1 MLSQGVISLIKI
13 RRTTIAI
20 LLILALAVLHAMP
33 AYAQD
38 GDLSNQ
44 VRAMALHAAEGAE
57 AAEVQDAAVIA
68 REVIELEAYW
78 SALED
83 AVREQQPAAYLVM
96 EEALDDLSETAAQ
109 SPLDVGAMQ
118 AAFVHVADEVNEAA
132 DMLASI
138 PAATTGQTDLPQSL
152 PALLERVDA
161 LYEAAEAADFATSQ
175 QLVHGAVLAWPALE
189 GDVAARAPDAY
200 TAIEDGLGRA
210 SAALRAQPVDWHAL
224 ETTAEALRNTLAPL
238 METTAYTAFDAAAI
252 ILREGLEALL
262 VVAALLTFLRRAN
275 HADKQRWVWLGAGVG
290 VLLSIAVAV
299 LLQAIFSQ
307 VAAGRNR
314 EIIEGVTGLVAA
326 GMLFYVSYWLHSTA
340 SLNGWRRY
348 INANTTR
355 ALARGNL
362 IGLALLAM
370 MAIFREGAE
379 TAIFYL
385 GIAPAIALQ
394 DLLLGIGAG
403 VVLLAVAAWLILVAG
418 VKLPLRLFFQVAG
431 VLVFY
436 LGFKFVGTGI
446 HALQVAGI
454 VPTTPIPWLPAIS
467 FFGIY
472 PTVETLL
479 PQVIILGAGI
489 GLYVYGHVRQAAL
502 ATEAQTA

>member
-1 MLSQGVISLIKI
+1 MI
-13 RRTTIAI
+13 RRTTIA
-20 LLILALAVLHAMP
+20 LFLTLTLALLPRAAVK
-33 AYAQD
+33 AQD
-38 GDLSNQ
+38 SGLSDQ
-44 VRAMALHAAEGAE
+44 VRTMALHATEGIE
-57 AAEVQDAAVIA
+57 AAEAQDAAVIE
-68 REVIELEAYW
+68 REVLELEAYW

-83 AVREQQPAAYLVM
+83 GVRAQQPAAYL
-96 EEALDDLSETAAQ
+96 ALEQAIDDLADAATQ
-109 SPLDVGAMQ
+109 TPLDVSAVQ
-118 AAFVHVADEVNEAA
+118 AAFAHVAAEVNETADLLAA
-132 DMLASI
+132 D
-138 PAATTGQTDLPQSL
+138 PAAAPSRIDVPQSL
-152 PALLERVDA
+152 PALLQRIDE
-161 LYEAAEAADFATSQ
+161 LYEAAEAADLATSRQ
-175 QLVHGAVLAWPALE
+175 AVQAIVLAWPALE

-200 TAIEDGLGRA
+200 TAIEAQLGQA
-210 SAALRAQPVDWHAL
+210 SAALRVQPVDWHTL
-224 ETTAEALRNTLAPL
+224 EASAASLRATITPL
-238 METTAYTAFDAAAI
+238 LEVHAYTAFDAAAI

-326 GMLFYVSYWLHSTA
+326 AMLFYVSYWLHSTA

-348 INANTTR
+348 INTNTTR

-379 TAIFYL
+379 TAVFYL
-385 GIAPAIALQ
+385 GIAPAISLQ
-394 DLLLGIGAG
+394 ELLLGIGAG
-403 VVLLAVAAWLILVAG
+403 VAVLAIAAWLILVAG

-431 VLVFY
+431 ILVFY

-446 HALQVAGI
+446 HALQVAGA
-454 VPTTPIPWLPAIS
+454 VPTTPIPWLPSIP

-472 PTVETLL
+472 PTVESLL
-479 PQVIILGAGI
+479 PQLIILGAGI
-489 GLYVYGHVRQAAL
+489 GLYVYGHIRQAAL
-502 ATEAQTA
+502 AAEAQAA

>member
-1 MLSQGVISLIKI
+1 ML
-13 RRTTIAI
+13 RRTTIALFLTLTLV
-20 LLILALAVLHAMP
+20 LLPRAAVQ
-33 AYAQD
+33 AQD
-38 GDLSNQ
+38 NGLSDQ
-44 VRAMALHAAEGAE
+44 VRTMALHATEGIE
-57 AAEVQDAAVIA
+57 AAEAQDATVIA
-68 REVIELEAYW
+68 REVLELEAYW

-83 AVREQQPAAYLVM
+83 GVRTQQPAAYLAL
-96 EEALDDLSETAAQ
+96 EEAIDDLADTAAQ
-109 SPLDVGAMQ
+109 TPLDVRAVQGAF
-118 AAFVHVADEVNEAA
+118 AHVAAEVNEAA
-132 DMLASI
+132 ELLASA
-138 PAATTGQTDLPQSL
+138 PATAAGQTDVPQTL
-152 PALLERVDA
+152 PALLQRIDG
-161 LYEAAEAADFATSQ
+161 LYEAAEAADLATSRQ
-175 QLVHGAVLAWPALE
+175 AVQAIVLAWPALE

-200 TAIEDGLGRA
+200 TAIEAHLGQA
-210 SAALRAQPVDWHAL
+210 SAAVRGQPVDWHAL
-224 ETTAEALRNTLAPL
+224 ETSAASLRATIAPL
-238 METTAYTAFDAAAI
+238 LEVRAYTAFDAAAI

-314 EIIEGVTGLVAA
+314 ELIEGVTGLVAA
-326 GMLFYVSYWLHSTA
+326 AMLFYVSYWLHSTA

-348 INANTTR
+348 IDTSTTR

-379 TAIFYL
+379 TAVFYL

-403 VVLLAVAAWLILVAG
+403 VAVLAVAAWLILVAG

-431 VLVFY
+431 ILVFY

-446 HALQVAGI
+446 HALQVAGA
-454 VPTTPIPWLPAIS
+454 VPTTPIPWLPAIP

-472 PTVETLL
+472 PTVESLL

-489 GLYVYGHVRQAAL
+489 GFYVYGHVRQAAL
-502 ATEAQTA
+502 TTEVQAA